1 MSLKI
6 RLSRIGAR
14 KRPVY
19 RIVVADSRAP
29 RDGRFVERLGLYQP
43 LLPPDHPQRLA
54 MNAERVTYW
63 LERGAKPT
71 DRVAVFLGKAE
82 ILPMPP
88 RTKGIAKQK
97 AREAEAAAG
106 GDGEGN
112 AS

>member
-1 MSLKI
+1 
-6 RLSRIGAR
+6 
-14 KRPVY
+14 
-19 RIVVADSRAP
+19 
-29 RDGRFVERLGLYQP
+29 
-43 LLPPDHPQRLA
+43 

-106 GDGEGN
+106 GDSEGN